1 MSGHAT
7 VEGYRNKH
15 AVRIAN
21 GAAVSSAVNIA
32 GGTLVAIQLPA
43 AWTAADLTFEGS
55 FDGTTFA
62 PVFDDANAEVKVAA
76 ATVAA
81 QVGRILVSAG
91 ILSKLAALP
100 MFRIVSGV
108 AGTQVNQ
115 GAQRD
120 FVVITKA

>member
-1 MSGHAT
+1 M
-7 VEGYRNKH
+7 VEGLRNKH
-15 AVRIAN
+15 APVIAN
-21 GAAVSSAVNIA
+21 GAAVSTAINLA

-43 AWTAADLTFEGS
+43 AWTAADITFEGS
-55 FDGTTFA
+55 FDGTTWA
-62 PVFDDANAEVKVAA
+62 PVFDDASAEVKIAA

-91 ILSKLAALP
+91 VLSKLAALP

-115 GAQRD
+115 GAARS
-120 FVVITKA
+120 FVVVTKA

>member
-1 MSGHAT
+1 MGGHST
-7 VEGYRNKH
+7 VEGFRNKH
-15 AVRIAN
+15 TPSIAN

-32 GGTLVAIQLPA
+32 GGTLVAIKLPA

-55 FDGTTFA
+55 FDGTTWQ
-62 PVFDDANAEVKVAA
+62 PVFDDASAEVKVVA

-81 QVGRILVSAG
+81 QVGRIIVSAG

-108 AGTQVNQ
+108 
-115 GAQRD
+115 
-120 FVVITKA
+120 